1 MFFQLGVLSTRS
13 ASAFSFLSS
22 TKRFHQYAVS
32 PCLTY
37 LASTQYTRHWSST
50 QSNDSGDQ
58 EESGVSSS
66 SAVQEKDKKDDILA
80 EYRNENNIDDQVFS
94 AMSGDGGV
102 KVTACTARNIIN
114 DLMIMHTMTA
124 TPADAL
130 GRTLVC
136 GLLMSN
142 GMQEEQTLQLTFNC
156 KFHS

>member
-1 MFFQLGVLSTRS
+1 MFFQLGVVSIRS
-13 ASAFSFLSS
+13 VSAFSFLSA
-22 TKRFHQYAVS
+22 TKRSRRYAS

-37 LASTQYTRHWSST
+37 VASAPYTRHWSST
-50 QSNDSGDQ
+50 QSSDSSDQEDSG
-58 EESGVSSS
+58 SSS
-66 SAVQEKDKKDDILA
+66 SAVQEKDKKDDMLA